1 MYRKL
6 LFAAALVLSS
16 AAVAAPA
23 AKFLSEAAQ
32 GDNSEIQLG
41 QLISQRGSS
50 AAVREFGK
58 TLVSDHT
65 QALAQVTA
73 AAHEMNVQV
82 PNSMM
87 PAARAERAKLEH
99 LRGAAFDREVKRYM
113 THDHHKDISKF
124 EMQARS
130 SDSRTASLARQQLPT
145 LKKHL
150 HLAESLHG

>member
-6 LFAAALVLSS
+6 LFAAALVVSS

-41 QLISQRGSS
+41 QLISQRGST
-50 AAVREFGK
+50 AAVRDFGN
-58 TLVSDHT
+58 TLVNDHT
-65 QALAQVTA
+65 QALGQVTA
-73 AAHEMNVQV
+73 VAHEMNVQV

-87 PAARAERAKLEH
+87 PAARAERAKLQH

-113 THDHHKDISKF
+113 IHDHRDDISKF
-124 EMQARS
+124 EMQARGG
-130 SDSRTASLARQQLPT
+130 DRRTANLARQQLPT

-150 HLAESLHG
+150 HIAESLHG

>member
-6 LFAAALVLSS
+6 LFAAALVVSS
-16 AAVAAPA
+16 AALGAPA

-41 QLISQRGSS
+41 QLISERGSS
-50 AAVREFGK
+50 ASVRDFGK

-65 QALAQVTA
+65 QALAQVTSV
-73 AAHEMNVQV
+73 AHEINVRI
-82 PNSMM
+82 PKSIM
-87 PAARAERAKLEH
+87 PQARAERAKLEH

-113 THDHHKDISKF
+113 IHDHEKDISKF

-130 SDSRTASLARQQLPT
+130 SDRRTAKLAQQQLPT

-150 HLAESLHG
+150 HIAESLHG

>member
-6 LFAAALVLSS
+6 LFAAALVVSS

-41 QLISQRGSS
+41 QLISQHGSS
-50 AAVREFGK
+50 AAVRDFGK

-65 QALAQVTA
+65 QALAQVTSVA
-73 AAHEMNVQV
+73 REMKVQV
-82 PNSMM
+82 PNSIM
-87 PAARAERAKLEH
+87 PEARAERAKLEH
-99 LRGAAFDREVKRYM
+99 LRGTPFDREVKRYM
-113 THDHHKDISKF
+113 IHDHQTDISKF

-130 SDSRTASLARQQLPT
+130 GDRRTAGLARQQLPT

-150 HLAESLHG
+150 HIAESLHG